1 MLTGILIIAR
11 AGSSRLSNKHF
22 LNLCGAPILSYL
34 IGRIQ
39 YEFTDELK
47 QKKVELIIITGKS
60 DPQNRLFEQFD
71 IPVFYGN
78 DNNIPLR
85 QLEASEAFKL
95 DNIISIDGDDILCS
109 TTGMRQIYDSL
120 TKIKNKYVCVT
131 GLPLGMNV
139 CGYSIDYLSHSLN
152 NSSYQLLENGW
163 GRIFNKNDL
172 VTICMYSNNFVNN
185 GDIAS
190 KFNIVY
196 RFTLDYIDDFKFF
209 AVIINELKESI
220 YTIND
225 DDLIEYVTQ
234 HKLYE
239 INNHLSEEYWINYN
253 KLVDME
259 VKNDFK

>member
-1 MLTGILIIAR
+1 
-11 AGSSRLSNKHF
+11 
-22 LNLCGAPILSYL
+22 
-34 IGRIQ
+34 
-39 YEFTDELK
+39 
-47 QKKVELIIITGKS
+47 
-60 DPQNRLFEQFD
+60 
-71 IPVFYGN
+71 
-78 DNNIPLR
+78 
-85 QLEASEAFKL
+85 
-95 DNIISIDGDDILCS
+95 
-109 TTGMRQIYDSL
+109 
-120 TKIKNKYVCVT
+120 
-131 GLPLGMNV
+131 
-139 CGYSIDYLSHSLN
+139 
-152 NSSYQLLENGW
+152 
-163 GRIFNKNDL
+163 
-172 VTICMYSNNFVNN
+172 MYSNNFVNN